1 MHDLSGLGVPV
12 IVTFGGLPGA
22 EHIQRSA
29 GEVGI
34 NQRVLQRDD
43 QAVAAEKGDEPRH
56 ARRRHELQVVR
67 ALDRQ
72 AQGGHVTDRLPIET
86 IELLIAACGS

>member
-1 MHDLSGLGVPV
+1 MHDLSGLGIPV

-56 ARRRHELQVVR
+56 ARRRHELQEWTWVPSIGR
-67 ALDRQ
+67 RREAMSRI
-72 AQGGHVTDRLPIET
+72 ACRLRR
-86 IELLIAACGS
+86 